1 MELFR
6 HLPNIITLGR
16 LCLVPLSIVL
26 IASQEWTLAFVVFVC
41 AGLSDALDGW
51 LAKRFKLET
60 ELGAYLDPLADKALL
75 VSIYV
80 TLALGHQLPVALAVL
95 VVSRDVMIISAVLI
109 SFALGK
115 PVKIKPLFISKLNT
129 TAQIAFA
136 GLILATKAFDLALGT
151 GFNLS
156 LAVVAALTLASAGAY
171 LMQWFR
177 HMAE

>member
-6 HLPNIITLGR
+6 HLPNMITLAR
-16 LCLVPLSIVL
+16 LCLVPLSIML
-26 IASQEWTLAFVVFVC
+26 IASQTWTLAFVVFIS

-80 TLALGHQLPVALAVL
+80 TLALGHQVPAALAVL
-95 VVSRDVMIISAVLI
+95 VVSRDIMIVSAVLI
-109 SFALGK
+109 SFALDK
-115 PVKIKPLFISKLNT
+115 RVQIKPLFVSKLNT
-129 TAQIAFA
+129 VAQIAFA
-136 GLILATKAFDLALGT
+136 GLVLASKAFALDLGSGFYLAL
-151 GFNLS
+151 
-156 LAVVAALTLASAGAY
+156 AAVAALTLASAAAY

-177 HMAE
+177 HMSK